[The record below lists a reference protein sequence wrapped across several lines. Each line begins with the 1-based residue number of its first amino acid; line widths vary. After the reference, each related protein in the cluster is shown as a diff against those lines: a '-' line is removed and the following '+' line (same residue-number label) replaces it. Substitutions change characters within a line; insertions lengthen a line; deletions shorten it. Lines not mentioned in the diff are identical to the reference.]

1 MENIADLH
9 EQVYAHLTKNYPDLT
24 FSLREDNRNGALE
37 EGYWF
42 EGDENEIRF
51 TFFKSDILERPL
63 VFLKLRTDRDE
74 LLLCVDG
81 NQKHSNPKVQSEIL
95 NFSKEVF
102 LLYEKEK
109 VLQIDNHYEFKIK
122 SGLPKILSLILFL
135 KEEELLSRKKKPS
148 LQQIQNFV
156 PRKANYKDELFYGI
170 PKSDFQ
176 KSKALIEKYRTPKQN
191 KALENQKLDYVEVKL
206 SDLDCHNIKLIESAN
221 IDFHKNATCF
231 IGMNGMGKTTILRAI
246 ALAAVGNDK
255 TNAFLQ
261 QTIQQN
267 KVALFLKMSEKN
279 REPHYAETGEISLSY
294 QYNKENYKNTIE
306 LHGRE
311 RKSTVN
317 NANDADFKLNYSD
330 AYLNTLI
337 IAFPQLKG
345 AANINDSDVKDKF
358 PNLYDCSSL
367 INGEADNRATKIERW
382 FFSLYNEALN
392 QGAKQG
398 IVFTNTH
405 EYKTLNFVFEILSA
419 IFNQKIEIHDTKYYG
434 NEELTW
440 LKIDDKTVLMSLLS
454 QGYENVM
461 VWIGYIVKR
470 LYEIQDHIIQPNG
483 QPYASLTDIPAIV
496 LIDEIDTYLHI
507 SVQQKIL
514 AVLVEKFPNIQFIV
528 TTHSPYTIGSIPN
541 DKIKIY
547 VCKKEGES
555 VEVREFKDFTPYGA
569 NVERLSHWI
578 FDTYPQIEEARTE
591 INDIFKLIEEG
602 NLEAAE
608 KAINEVKTVASDD
621 PKLEEARSIIEIQ
634 KMFSV

>member
-9 EQVYAHLTKNYPDLT
+9 EQVYAHLTTKYPDLT
-24 FSLREDNRNGALE
+24 FSLRQDDRYGALE
-37 EGYWF
+37 AGYWF

-51 TFFKSDILERPL
+51 TFFKSDVLERPL
-63 VFLKLRTDRDE
+63 VFLKIRIDRNE

-81 NQKHSNPKVQSEIL
+81 NQDTTFSSSHWHTLRVDFLKKVTTNYESRKVLER
-95 NFSKEVF
+95 NNYYEF
-102 LLYEKEK
+102 LL
-109 VLQIDNHYEFKIK
+109 NN
-122 SGLPKILSLILFL
+122 SSLPFILSFVAALHYLIDENAILQTLQSFIER
-135 KEEELLSRKKKPS
+135 KE
-148 LQQIQNFV
+148 NF
-156 PRKANYKDELFYGI
+156 RHELFYRI
-170 PKSDFQ
+170 PQSDFQ
-176 KSKALIEKYRTPKQN
+176 KSKELIEKYRKPRQN
-191 KALENQKLDYVEVKL
+191 KVLENQEMAYIEAVFDNLT
-206 SDLDCHNIKLIESAN
+206 CRNIKHIESAS

-231 IGMNGMGKTTILRAI
+231 IGMNGMGKTTILQAI
-246 ALAAVGNDK
+246 ALAAIGNDK
-255 TNAFLQ
+255 NNAFLQ
-261 QTIQQN
+261 KVIQQN
-267 KVALFLKMSEKN
+267 KVEKFLKMTEKN
-279 REPHYAETGEISLSY
+279 REPHYAEMGEISLAY
-294 QYNKENYKNTIE
+294 QYNKENYKNTIA

-311 RKSTVN
+311 RKSTVS
-317 NANDADFKLNYSD
+317 NASDADFKLNYSD

-367 INGEADNRATKIERW
+367 INGEADNRAAKIERW

-434 NEELTW
+434 SEELTW
-440 LKIDDKTVLMSLLS
+440 LKIDDKIVLMSLLS

-470 LYEIQDHIIQPNG
+470 LYEIQANT
-483 QPYASLTDIPAIV
+483 PYDNLVDIPAIV

-555 VEVREFKDFTPYGA
+555 VEVEEFNDFTPYGA
-569 NVERLSHWI
+569 DVERLSEMLGLAYG
-578 FDTYPQIEEARTE
+578 TRPQKTQNTLNHITNLIAE
-591 INDIFKLIEEG
+591 NKLD
-602 NLEAAE
+602 AAE
-608 KAINEVKTVASDD
+608 QAIEDLKNDKSFGLDAND
-621 PKLEEARSIIEIQ
+621 PALVQQEMFLETK
-634 KMFSV
+634 KMWAAE